1 MGKAISLGLP
11 RSGIAMRGSYEAD
24 PNCEYCD
31 GTGEVI
37 GDSYDRDSHCWMPGA
52 GYPQR
57 CVCVS
62 FDEETETDE

>member
-1 MGKAISLGLP
+1 
-11 RSGIAMRGSYEAD
+11 MRGSYEAD